1 MKTVEAPSDT
11 PLPLAEESPSGA
23 PVQAHLANWRRR
35 PIVLV
40 GLMGSG
46 KTTVG
51 KRLAARLHWPFVDAD
66 AEIEAAA
73 QMPISEIFARFG
85 EAHFRDGERR
95 VIARLMDSGGR
106 SHARVIATGG
116 GAFVDPETRA
126 LILAEATAIWLDA
139 SIDTLA
145 ARVSKRNTRPL
156 LVGKDPRVV
165 LTELLE
171 KRAPCY
177 RQAPIHIVSA
187 SGPHE
192 DTVNAIL
199 DALNGRSPGQAGK
212 A

>member
-1 MKTVEAPSDT
+1 MPSALAEAPATSARAD
-11 PLPLAEESPSGA
+11 
-23 PVQAHLANWRRR
+23 WRRR

-95 VIARLMDSGGR
+95 VIARLMEGNRGKVP
-106 SHARVIATGG
+106 ARVIATGG
-116 GAFVDPETRA
+116 GAFVDPDTRA

-145 ARVSKRNTRPL
+145 ARVAKRNTRPL
-156 LVGKDPRVV
+156 LVGKDPKLV

-187 SGPHE
+187 NGPHE

-199 DALNGRSPGQAGK
+199 DALNRHQPATPVK
-212 A
+212 ANP

>member
-1 MKTVEAPSDT
+1 MDAAPTGPRAD
-11 PLPLAEESPSGA
+11 
-23 PVQAHLANWRRR
+23 WRQR

-51 KRLAARLHWPFVDAD
+51 KRLAACLHWPFVDAD

-95 VIARLMDSGGR
+95 VIARLMDGRNGR
-106 SHARVIATGG
+106 SGACVIATGG

-126 LILAEATAIWLDA
+126 LILSEATAIWLDA
-139 SIDTLA
+139 SIDILA

-165 LTELLE
+165 LAELME

-187 SGPHE
+187 NGPHE
-192 DTVNAIL
+192 ETVTMIL
-199 DALNGRSPGQAGK
+199 DALNRRDPQVA
-212 A
+212 ATA

>member
-1 MKTVEAPSDT
+1 
-11 PLPLAEESPSGA
+11 
-23 PVQAHLANWRRR
+23 
-35 PIVLV
+35 
-40 GLMGSG
+40 MGSG

-95 VIARLMDSGGR
+95 VIARLMERDGR
-106 SHARVIATGG
+106 AHARVIATGG
-116 GAFVDPETRA
+116 GAFVDPATRA
-126 LILAEATAIWLDA
+126 LILADATAIWLDA

-145 ARVSKRNTRPL
+145 ARVSKRATRPL
-156 LVGKDPRVV
+156 LVGRDPKAV
-165 LTELLE
+165 LTELLD

-187 SGPHE
+187 NGPHE

-199 DALNGRSPGQAGK
+199 EALNGGATGQAGG